1 MIPFFVNDNNQ
12 FYQFRYILL
21 LQNELPVCCNENCY
35 ESGEME
41 KILFITF
48 TIVFFFTLF
57 LFIYD
62 LQNEQTGFSN
72 RNKRKG

>member
-41 KILFITF
+41 KILFYYF
-48 TIVFFFTLF
+48 YNSFF
-57 LFIYD
+57 LFFYVFIY
-62 LQNEQTGFSN
+62 LRFSKGIN
-72 RNKRKG
+72 RFLKP